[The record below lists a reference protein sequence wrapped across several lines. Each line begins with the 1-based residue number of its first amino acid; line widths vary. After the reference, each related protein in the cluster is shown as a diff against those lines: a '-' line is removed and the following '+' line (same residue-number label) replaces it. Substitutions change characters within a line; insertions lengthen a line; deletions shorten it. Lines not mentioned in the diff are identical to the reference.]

1 MGKNVYC
8 SVPGRL
14 LPGDG
19 GILGRQHGTHE
30 AGSGAGSADG
40 AEQVEH
46 EHVAAQV
53 HLVLRVGQGA
63 SNVSRGFDGL
73 ELEVV
78 GIRLNSLTDHPGR
91 LGITLSPDDDTALV
105 LQSLLHNELGAL
117 RLLLGDL
124 LGLNGS
130 GILAAEAEVS
140 DRHII
145 EIDEEVGSTLPKTVL
160 NHAAHQLSLCDEL
173 RSVEAGHDALE
184 DFIHD
189 GRQNSLIVISA
200 ELLVNLG

>member
-1 MGKNVYC
+1 MFIVQFPAAYC
-8 SVPGRL
+8 LAMVASLADSTEPTRLDAVLDLDGQGRGECHFRHRPNTSSSRDDQAVDGEWRLSVP
-14 LPGDG
+14 
-19 GILGRQHGTHE
+19 
-30 AGSGAGSADG
+30 ADG

-78 GIRLNSLTDHPGR
+78 GIRLNGLTDHPGR

-117 RLLLGDL
+117 RLLLG
-124 LGLNGS
+124 
-130 GILAAEAEVS
+130 
-140 DRHII
+140 
-145 EIDEEVGSTLPKTVL
+145 
-160 NHAAHQLSLCDEL
+160 C
-173 RSVEAGHDALE
+173 
-184 DFIHD
+184 
-189 GRQNSLIVISA
+189 
-200 ELLVNLG
+200 